1 MLVDNDIVE
10 IMVELINLTGQYI
23 AKEEESNLEYNEE
36 LEKKYRKLVI
46 SGYIYARKLEEL
58 LRE

>member
-1 MLVDNDIVE
+1 MLVDDDIVD

-23 AKEEESNLEYNEE
+23 AKEEENKLEFSEE

-46 SGYIYARKLEEL
+46 SGYIYARNLEEL

>member
-1 MLVDNDIVE
+1 MLVDDDIVD

-23 AKEEESNLEYNEE
+23 AKEEENKLEYNEE

-46 SGYIYARKLEEL
+46 SGYIYARRLEEL

>member
-1 MLVDNDIVE
+1 MLVDDDIVD

-23 AKEEESNLEYNEE
+23 EKEEKNDLEYDAE
-36 LEKKYRKLVI
+36 LEKKYRKLII
-46 SGYIYARKLEEL
+46 SGYIYARNLEEL

>member
-1 MLVDNDIVE
+1 MLVDDDIVD

-23 AKEEESNLEYNEE
+23 AKEEENKLEYNEE

-46 SGYIYARKLEEL
+46 SGYIYARNLEEL

>member
-1 MLVDNDIVE
+1 MLVDDDIVD

-23 AKEEESNLEYNEE
+23 EKEEKNDIEYNAE
-36 LEKKYRKLVI
+36 LEKKYRKLII
-46 SGYIYARKLEEL
+46 SGYIYARNLEEL

>member
-1 MLVDNDIVE
+1 MLVDDDIVD

-23 AKEEESNLEYNEE
+23 AKEEENKLEYSEE

-46 SGYIYARKLEEL
+46 AGYIYARELEDI

>member
-1 MLVDNDIVE
+1 MLVDDDIVD
-10 IMVELINLTGQYI
+10 IMIELINLTGQYI
-23 AKEEESNLEYNEE
+23 AKEEENKLEYNEE

-46 SGYIYARKLEEL
+46 SGYIYARNLDEL

>member
-1 MLVDNDIVE
+1 MLVDDDIVD

-23 AKEEESNLEYNEE
+23 AKEEENKLEFSEK

-46 SGYIYARKLEEL
+46 SGYIYARNLEEL

>member
-1 MLVDNDIVE
+1 MLVDDDIVD

-23 AKEEESNLEYNEE
+23 AKEEENKLEYNEE

-46 SGYIYARKLEEL
+46 SGYIYARNLEEL
-58 LRE
+58 LRG

>member
-1 MLVDNDIVE
+1 MLVDDDIVD

-23 AKEEESNLEYNEE
+23 AKEEENKLEYNEE

-46 SGYIYARKLEEL
+46 SGYIYARNLEEL
-58 LRE
+58 LKK

>member
-1 MLVDNDIVE
+1 MLVDDDIVD

-23 AKEEESNLEYNEE
+23 AKEEENKLEYNEE

-46 SGYIYARKLEEL
+46 AGYIYARELEDI

>member
-1 MLVDNDIVE
+1 MLVDDDIVD

-23 AKEEESNLEYNEE
+23 AKEEENKLEYSEE

-46 SGYIYARKLEEL
+46 SGYIYARNLEEL
-58 LRE
+58 LR

>member
-1 MLVDNDIVE
+1 MLVDDDIVE

>member
-1 MLVDNDIVE
+1 MLVDDDIVD

-23 AKEEESNLEYNEE
+23 AKEEGSKLEYNEE

-46 SGYIYARKLEEL
+46 SGYIYARNLEEL

>member
-1 MLVDNDIVE
+1 MLVDDDIVD

-23 AKEEESNLEYNEE
+23 AKEEESKLEYSEE

-46 SGYIYARKLEEL
+46 AGYIYARELEDI